1 MSESTFSQRYA
12 TGDSNT
18 AGAFAFDTISAKDYA
33 VSKLAFGAVGS
44 VTYVSSS
51 DPLPVTISGVAT
63 ASNQTTANGLL
74 TTIDADTG
82 AIATSVA
89 SLDTKTPALG
99 QALAAAS
106 VPVVLPAAQITTL
119 TPPAAITGFA
129 LESGGNLAA
138 AATDLAAI
146 EVLLTTIEGNQLADG
161 HNVTVDNASIAV
173 TGTFWQATQPVSA
186 ASLPLPTGASTA
198 AKQPALGTAGTASA
212 DVITVQGIASM
223 TPLSVSGTVTAE
235 LSATD
240 NAVLDAIAASLAG
253 TLTVGSHPVTNAGTF
268 AVQAAQSGTWT
279 VTGTGGTFPVTDSGG
294 SLTVDAPVGTP
305 VFVRLSDGSSAISTL
320 PVSLASVP
328 SHAVTNAGTFAVQA
342 AQSGTWSVRA
352 QDGSGNALTSATR
365 GSERALSV
373 QIVDGSGTQIT
384 SFGGSG
390 GGTQYA
396 EGDTAA
402 TITGTAILWE
412 DAADTLATVSA
423 ANPLPVTAV
432 NAGTFAVQVDGTA
445 LTKLTDIETNT
456 DSGAVVGNGAAS
468 TAQRVTLANDST
480 GVLATV
486 STVTTLT
493 GGGIAHDSADSGNPH
508 KIGAKATTA
517 LSGLTLV
524 ANADRTDLY
533 AGIDGVQITRPYT
546 GLEDI
551 VSGVAAITDGSSTS
565 VIAAAGSGVK
575 VYITS
580 VIIANTSATAV
591 TVDIRDGSAGTVKA
605 TFPVPANTAGVVM
618 SLPVPLAF
626 SANTAVCADPSASAS
641 TITVTLVGFKSK
653 V

>member
-12 TGDSNT
+12 SADSNT

-44 VTYVSSS
+44 VTYVSSA
-51 DPLPVTISGVAT
+51 DPLPVTINGVAT
-63 ASNQTTANGLL
+63 SANQDIANGLL

-82 AIATSVA
+82 SIATSAA
-89 SLDTKTPALG
+89 SIDTKTPALG
-99 QALAAAS
+99 QALAAGS

-161 HNVTVDNASIAV
+161 HNVTIDNASIAV
-173 TGTFWQATQPVSA
+173 TGTFWQATQPISA
-186 ASLPLPTGASTA
+186 ASLPLPSGASTA

-253 TLTVGSHPVTNAGTF
+253 TLTVGSHAVTNAGTF

-294 SLTVDAPVGTP
+294 SITVDAPVGTP
-305 VFVRLSDGSSAISTL
+305 VFVRLSDGSAAISTL

-373 QIVDGSGTQIT
+373 QVVDGSGTQIT

-412 DAADTLATVSA
+412 GAADTLTTASA
-423 ANPLPVTAV
+423 ATPLPVEVAAALPAGTNAIGKLAA
-432 NAGTFAVQVDGTA
+432 NAGVT
-445 LTKLTDIETNT
+445 I
-456 DSGAVVGNGAAS
+456 GAVEIAATQTLS
-468 TAQRVTLANDST
+468 TVT
-480 GVLATV
+480 
-486 STVTTLT
+486 TVTTLT

-524 ANADRTDLY
+524 ANSDRTDLY
-533 AGIDGVQITRPYT
+533 AGIDGVQIVRPYT

-575 VYITS
+575 VYVTS
-580 VIIANTSATAV
+580 VIISNTSATAV

-605 TFPVPANTAGVVM
+605 TFPVPANTAGVVL

-626 SANTAVCADPSASAS
+626 SANTAVCADPSAAAS
-641 TITVTLVGFKSK
+641 TITVTLIGFKSK

>member
-1 MSESTFSQRYA
+1 MPPTTFSQRYA
-12 TGDSNT
+12 SADSNT
-18 AGAFAFDTISAKDYA
+18 AGAFAFDTISAVDYA
-33 VSKLAFGAVGS
+33 VSKIAFGAEGA
-44 VTYVSSS
+44 VTYVSAA
-51 DPLPVTISGVAT
+51 DPLPVTINGVAT
-63 ASNQTTANGLL
+63 AANQDTANGLL

-82 AIATSVA
+82 SIATAAA
-89 SLDTKTPALG
+89 SIDTKTPALG

-106 VPVVLPAAQITTL
+106 VPVVLTADQITTL

-161 HNVTVDNASIAV
+161 HNVTIDNASIAV

-186 ASLPLPTGASTA
+186 AALPLPSGASTE

-212 DVITVQGIASM
+212 DVITVQGVASM
-223 TPLSVSGTVTAE
+223 TPLAVSDNGSTLSIDDGGGTITVDGTVAFSNT
-235 LSATD
+235 T
-240 NAVLDAIAASLAG
+240 IA
-253 TLTVGSHPVTNAGTF
+253 VTNAGTF

-342 AQSGTWSVRA
+342 AQSGTWTV
-352 QDGSGNALTSATR
+352 QPGNTANTTAWLVT
-365 GSERALSV
+365 
-373 QIVDGSGTQIT
+373 GT
-384 SFGGSG
+384 
-390 GGTQYA
+390 GGTFPV
-396 EGDTAA
+396 
-402 TITGTAILWE
+402 TGTFWQ
-412 DAADTLATVSA
+412 ATQPVS
-423 ANPLPVTAV
+423 

-445 LTKLTDIETNT
+445 LTRLTDIETNT
-456 DSGAVVGNGAAS
+456 DSGAVVGNGAAA

-480 GVLATV
+480 GTVATV

-493 GGGIAHDSADSGNPH
+493 GGGVAHDSADSGNPH

-524 ANADRTDLY
+524 ANADRTDLF
-533 AGIDGVQITRPYT
+533 AGVDGVQITRNHCN
-546 GLEDI
+546 LED
-551 VSGVAAITDGSSTS
+551 VVVGNASNTDGTSTE
-565 VIAAAGSGVK
+565 VIAAAGSGIK
-575 VYITS
+575 QYLTS
-580 VIIANTSATAV
+580 VTLTNMSSTGIYVEMKSGT
-591 TVDIRDGSAGTVKA
+591 TVRWR
-605 TFPVPANTAGVVM
+605 FPVPANSGVTHRFDPP
-618 SLPVPLAF
+618 LPPNA
-626 SANTAVCADPSASAS
+626 ANEAWNFDPSAAATTIYCSAM
-641 TITVTLVGFKSK
+641 GFKSK